1 MGPIYQ
7 LSQQE
12 EKILVQY
19 PYEMIKEMKIRP
31 SSSSVGSPIL
41 FVPRPNGKGLRL
53 CVDYRHLNDHTKK
66 DKTPLP
72 IMDKLCRKMTDF
84 DFSMKMDMKA
94 GFHLITMGLGRGKFT
109 AFRAKFWHYH
119 YMVMPFGLT
128 NAPALSRRD
137 QEDIRTITWH
147 GIGYRYQ
154 CCYWRQWWNGSSGMY
169 WRYAYC
175 HKMITYETAS
185 SDFKRISITYGQPSV
200 CWNR

>member
-1 MGPIYQ
+1 MLDQFPKQYHKCLLFFNYEHAEKLPHSQGCDHWIELITSEENLRMGPIYQ

-109 AFRAKFWHYH
+109 AFRAKF
-119 YMVMPFGLT
+119 
-128 NAPALSRRD
+128 
-137 QEDIRTITWH
+137 
-147 GIGYRYQ
+147 
-154 CCYWRQWWNGSSGMY
+154 
-169 WRYAYC
+169 
-175 HKMITYETAS
+175 
-185 SDFKRISITYGQPSV
+185 
-200 CWNR
+200 